1 MNSSA
6 DKLKTPFGSVL
17 AFSFINSVGTGIVTS
32 GIFFLTKSGYGFS
45 DGANFVLGIVLG
57 VTYIAGAMLAGW
69 GTRFLRD
76 RFGFS
81 SRAILG
87 GLMVVCALLCTIPY
101 LAIRMQ
107 VGGSTGTKSAW
118 PIWLIVATYSPL
130 TGVLWPMVESYL
142 SGGKSGEALRRS
154 VGTWNVVWSSA
165 LVFAYWG
172 VARFIEKTPAEA
184 ILILG
189 LSHIVGLA
197 LLATFAKEPAPH
209 IHEEHAPH
217 PPVYNQLL
225 VAFRMLLPT
234 GYLISS
240 ALAPYLSGLMPRLG
254 VPAAWSTIVVSAW
267 LLPRV
272 IGFFVL
278 DRASAWHGKWWPA
291 ILGAACLLVGFACCT
306 LTGMIFGSD
315 VASST
320 PVPIQPTAVALLCVG
335 LAFFGI
341 GMSIIYSGAIYY
353 ALEVGKAEVDAGG
366 THEALIGVGY
376 TVGPLCGLAAWGLV
390 QKGVMPQKA
399 FDPLVLATV
408 GAVTL
413 FVVGLLIK
421 KVRSVSST
429 ADADAT
435 SRH

>member
-1 MNSSA
+1 MSSSG
-6 DKLKTPFGSVL
+6 DKSKTPFSSVL

-45 DGANFVLGIVLG
+45 DGANFVLGVLLG
-57 VTYIAGAMLAGW
+57 VTYIAGAMVAGW

-107 VGGSTGTKSAW
+107 SGGEHGTKSAW

-142 SGGKSGEALRRS
+142 SGGKSGDTLRRA

-209 IHEEHAPH
+209 VHEDHAPH
-217 PPVYNQLL
+217 PPIYNQLL

-272 IGFFVL
+272 IGFYVL

-291 ILGAACLLVGFACCT
+291 ILGAACLVVGFACCT
-306 LTGMIFGSD
+306 VTGMIFGSHENGGD
-315 VASST
+315 VATAS
-320 PVPIQPTAVALLCVG
+320 VQPAAVALLCVG
-335 LAFFGI
+335 LAFFGV
-341 GMSIIYSGAIYY
+341 GMSIVYSGAIYY

-390 QKGVMPQKA
+390 QKGVMGLEQKDI
-399 FDPLVLATV
+399 DPLVLTTV
-408 GAVTL
+408 GVVTAVVVAVT
-413 FVVGLLIK
+413 IRQTK
-421 KVRSVSST
+421 KVTST
-429 ADADAT
+429 
-435 SRH
+435 

>member
-1 MNSSA
+1 MNSSG
-6 DKLKTPFGSVL
+6 DKSKTPFGSVL

-45 DGANFVLGIVLG
+45 DGANFVLGVLLG
-57 VTYIAGAMLAGW
+57 VTYIAGAMLAGS

-76 RFGFS
+76 KFGIS

-87 GLMVVCALLCTIPY
+87 ALMVVCALLCTIPY
-101 LAIRMQ
+101 IAIKTQ
-107 VGGSTGTKSAW
+107 SGGDNAVKSAW

-142 SGGKSGEALRRS
+142 SGGKSGDTLRRTI
-154 VGTWNVVWSSA
+154 GIWNVVWSSA

-172 VARFIEKTPAEA
+172 VARFIEKTPAET

-197 LLATFAKEPAPH
+197 LLVTFAKEPAPH
-209 IHEEHAPH
+209 VHEEHVPH
-217 PPVYNQLL
+217 PPIYNQLL

-254 VPAAWSTIVVSAW
+254 LTPQWSTVVFSTW
-267 LLPRV
+267 LVFRV
-272 IGFFVL
+272 GGFFTL
-278 DRASAWHGKWWPA
+278 DRTRGWHGKWWPA
-291 ILGAACLLVGFACCT
+291 ILGAACLVAGFACCT
-306 LTGMIFGSD
+306 LIGMKFG
-315 VASST
+315 VPLAKGAEL
-320 PVPIQPTAVALLCVG
+320 PPIQPVAVALLCMG
-335 LAFFGI
+335 LAFFGV
-341 GMSIIYSGAIYY
+341 GMSIVYSGAIYY

-413 FVVGLLIK
+413 VVVGLMVK
-421 KVRSVSST
+421 RVKSC
-429 ADADAT
+429 
-435 SRH
+435 